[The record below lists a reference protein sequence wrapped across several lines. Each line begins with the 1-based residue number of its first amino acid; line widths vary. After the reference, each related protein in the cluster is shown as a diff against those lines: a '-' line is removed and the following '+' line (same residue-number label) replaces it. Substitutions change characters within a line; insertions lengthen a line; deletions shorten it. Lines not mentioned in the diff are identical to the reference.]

1 MHYVLGRRDRA
12 EDTIRRA
19 LDLVEV
25 LRRLRGKDHDGLQ
38 VDCLLK
44 LGGYI
49 EVPAHIQEVRAI
61 YERVIP
67 LAEAVAPR
75 EHDSPAALDLLAAC
89 HHTYAGALQPD
100 HNDLAKD
107 HYLKAIALREHP
119 ELLALPR
126 MPYRLSQTVVNLGVI
141 QWQEHA
147 YVEAENSFRKGEE
160 LLKIAR
166 TSPVDSSR
174 EPLFSLG
181 HLNVNWVGML
191 WEQQK
196 YDQAVARANGAIDLI
211 ESYVRKEPNDA
222 LARDICL
229 KLHGNRG
236 HALEAQGKHKESAAD
251 SARVVELAS
260 EPAAASYRIVLA
272 VELLQTGDLERA
284 VAEAERAMGTPG
296 LGAGELYNIGCVFS
310 LAAAAA
316 NSDKLASR
324 EVRGAAQ
331 SSHTSRASR
340 ALRKAAGGGLFG
352 DPAMRDQARTDAD
365 LQFVRE
371 HQEFRQ
377 IFDGAGR

>member
-1 MHYVLGRRDRA
+1 M
-12 EDTIRRA
+12 
-19 LDLVEV
+19 
-25 LRRLRGKDHDGLQ
+25 
-38 VDCLLK
+38 
-44 LGGYI
+44 
-49 EVPAHIQEVRAI
+49 
-61 YERVIP
+61 
-67 LAEAVAPR
+67 
-75 EHDSPAALDLLAAC
+75 DLLAAC

-107 HYLKAIALREHP
+107 HYLKAIALRQRP

-222 LARDICL
+222 LAHDICL

-236 HALEAQGKHKESAAD
+236 HVRSRRKENTRSQ
-251 SARVVELAS
+251 R
-260 EPAAASYRIVLA
+260 RI
-272 VELLQTGDLERA
+272 G
-284 VAEAERAMGTPG
+284 PG
-296 LGAGELYNIGCVFS
+296 S
-310 LAAAAA
+310 W
-316 NSDKLASR
+316 S
-324 EVRGAAQ
+324 
-331 SSHTSRASR
+331 SRASR
-340 ALRKAAGGGLFG
+340 RRQAIASCWPSSCCKLAIWSEPLPKQSEPWGRPGSVPASSTTSAASFPWPPLPQIPTSLPVAKCARGGVESYV
-352 DPAMRDQARTDAD
+352 AQAR
-365 LQFVRE
+365 
-371 HQEFRQ
+371 
-377 IFDGAGR
+377 GR